1 LEILS
6 SPKDITFYRC
16 PACGRQFA
24 QKAGKSLTER
34 WLGPLSIVLYPV
46 SSSEKP
52 QDDALRVATMRRSQ
66 QTPNRLPIIVSEIRF
81 EIAHPTQNVRD
92 ILDSY
97 ASEKDLRE
105 YLSRLAEIL
114 MTDSPTP

>member
-1 LEILS
+1 
-6 SPKDITFYRC
+6 
-16 PACGRQFA
+16 
-24 QKAGKSLTER
+24 
-34 WLGPLSIVLYPV
+34 LYPV

-52 QDDALRVATMRRSQ
+52 QDDALRVATMLRSQ
-66 QTPNRLPIIVSEIRF
+66 QTPNRLAIIVSEIRF

-105 YLSRLAEIL
+105 YLSRVVEKLR
-114 MTDSPTP
+114 TDSPTP